1 MTPEQPPAPTPA
13 AAAPTTP
20 VFVGVDVCKAHL
32 DVAEQHGH
40 ARGPL
45 AGPVARHA
53 NDPAGIAAVV
63 ARLKAHG
70 PALAAVVAEA
80 TGGLERPLVAAL
92 LDAGLPVATVNPA
105 RVRKVAE
112 GLTSGAKTDAA
123 DARVL
128 ARFADVAA
136 PRLDVRRSAARGE
149 LDALVTCRRQL
160 LDTRTE
166 QRNRRGATA
175 NKAAGRAID
184 AVLRS
189 VQAQV
194 DKLDRRIADLVEADD
209 DLRGLDERLR
219 TVPGVGQVTSAT
231 LIAEL
236 PELGGADHKQIA
248 ALVGV
253 APMAKSSGTRDDPRH
268 IRGGRASVRSALYM
282 AAVTAVRHNPVI
294 RALAERLSK
303 NGKPFKVMIVAAMH
317 KLLTLLNVMAR
328 DGLTW
333 DQLKATQTA

>member
-1 MTPEQPPAPTPA
+1 MTPDHPTPPTPA
-13 AAAPTTP
+13 TPATP

-32 DVAEQHGH
+32 DLAEQVGH
-40 ARGPL
+40 ARGPI
-45 AGPVARHA
+45 AGPVTRYA

-63 ARLKAHG
+63 ARLRGHG
-70 PALAAVVAEA
+70 PALAAVAAEA

-105 RVRKVAE
+105 RVRRAAE
-112 GLTSGAKTDAA
+112 GLTSGAKTDAI
-123 DARVL
+123 DARLL

-136 PRLDVRRSAARGE
+136 PRLDTRRSAARGE

-160 LDTRTE
+160 VATRTE
-166 QRNRRGATA
+166 QRNRRGATT
-175 NKAAGRAID
+175 NQAAGRALD

-189 VQAQV
+189 VGTQL
-194 DKLDRRIADLVEADD
+194 DKLDRRIADLVKADD

-219 TVPGVGQVTSAT
+219 SVPGVGGVTSAT

-236 PELGGADHKQIA
+236 PELGEADRKQVA
-248 ALVGV
+248 ALVGL
-253 APMAKSSGTRDDPRH
+253 APMAKASGSRDDPRH
-268 IRGGRASVRSALYM
+268 IRGGRASVRCVLYM
-282 AAVTAVRHNPVI
+282 AAVAALRCNPVV
-294 RALAERLSK
+294 RAFADRLTK
-303 NGKPFKVMIVAAMH
+303 AGKPFKVVVVAAMH

-333 DQLKATQTA
+333 DQLKATQPA